1 MPKVSPPVERPAGAA
16 QPPRP
21 AAKVRV
27 ATGIGGTTIV
37 LWSTLAVLTT
47 LSGSVPPFQLVA
59 MAFAL
64 AAALAIGKWLVRGEP
79 ALAHLRWPPAVW
91 LVGVGGLYGY
101 HVLYF
106 LALRSAPAV
115 EASLINYLWPL
126 LIVVFSALLPGHRL
140 RWWHLGGALSGL
152 AGTVILVGYGGSE
165 GFGFRS
171 QYLLGHLAALAA
183 AVTWAGYSVL
193 SRHFAGVPTDAVGGF
208 CAATAVLAAL
218 AHVAFEQ
225 TVWPSGEEWLAVAAM
240 GLGPV
245 GVAFFTWDY
254 GVKHGDIRV
263 LGAAAYATPLLSTL
277 LLLLAGEARPTPV
290 LAIACILI
298 VGGAVLAA
306 REMFGG
312 GRGRGPGL
320 SAGTKPARAR

>member
-1 MPKVSPPVERPAGAA
+1 M
-16 QPPRP
+16 
-21 AAKVRV
+21 
-27 ATGIGGTTIV
+27 
-37 LWSTLAVLTT
+37 LTT
-47 LSGSVPPFQLVA
+47 LSASVPPLQLVA

-79 ALAHLRWPPAVW
+79 LLARFRWPASVW
-91 LVGVGGLYGY
+91 AVGVGGLFGY

-106 LALRSAPAV
+106 LALRTAPAV

-140 RWWHLGGALSGL
+140 RWWHVAGALFGL
-152 AGTVILVGYGGSE
+152 AGTVILVGYGGGQ

-171 QYLLGHLAALAA
+171 QHLPGYVAALGA

-193 SRHFAGVPTDAVGGF
+193 SRRYASVPTDAVGAF
-208 CAATAVLAAL
+208 CAATALLAAL
-218 AHVAFEQ
+218 AHLAVEQ
-225 TVWPSGEEWLAVAAM
+225 TVQPAGGEWLAIAAM

-263 LGAAAYATPLLSTL
+263 LGVAAYATPLLSTL
-277 LLLLAGEARPTPV
+277 LLIAAGKARLTLA

-306 REMFGG
+306 RDMIT
-312 GRGRGPGL
+312 GR
-320 SAGTKPARAR
+320 